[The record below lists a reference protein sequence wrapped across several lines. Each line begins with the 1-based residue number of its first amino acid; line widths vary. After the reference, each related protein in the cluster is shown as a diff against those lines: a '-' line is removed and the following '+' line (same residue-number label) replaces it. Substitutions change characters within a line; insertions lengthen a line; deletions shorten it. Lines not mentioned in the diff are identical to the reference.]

1 MDREKL
7 ESMVIEY
14 IDGTLDA
21 SDREKFEFLMET
33 NMEASHLY
41 HQTKMILEAMNRSS
55 QLEPSATMKS
65 RFENE
70 LQRLLKKKEARVISI
85 SQKMVYRIA
94 AGIALILV
102 SGAMFYWIN
111 KNVQQERQLAEL
123 KLEMEQ
129 HKQLMLAMIENQSSA
144 GKRIQGVNVAYAM
157 EKADDEIVKALVK
170 ALDEDPNTNV
180 RLAALEALAKFHSQP
195 HVRKALVESLST
207 QTDAVV
213 QIELIRLLVAIKATQ
228 SLDELKRITTQDD
241 VLPAVKD
248 EAYAGIMRL
257 S

>member
-14 IDGTLDA
+14 IDGTLEK
-21 SDREKFEFLMET
+21 SECEKFEFLMET

-41 HQTKMILEAMNRSS
+41 HQTKMILEAMERSA
-55 QLEPSATMKS
+55 QLEPSSELKS
-65 RFENE
+65 KFENE
-70 LQRLLKKKEARVISI
+70 LQRLLKKKEAKVISI
-85 SQKMVYRIA
+85 SQKLVYRIA

-102 SGAMFYWIN
+102 SGTLFYWIN
-111 KNVQQERQLAEL
+111 KSVQQERQLVEL
-123 KLEMEQ
+123 KKEKER
-129 HKQLMLAMIENQSSA
+129 MLTMIENQSSA
-144 GKRIQGVNVAYAM
+144 GNRIQGLNVAYAL
-157 EKADDEIVKALVK
+157 EKADDDIVNALIKALN
-170 ALDEDPNTNV
+170 DDPNTNV
-180 RLAALEALAKFHSQP
+180 RLAALEALGKFHTQP
-195 HVRKALVESLST
+195 HVRKALIESLSA
-207 QTDAVV
+207 QTDANV

>member
-14 IDGTLDA
+14 VDGTLDA
-21 SDREKFEFLMET
+21 SEREKFEFLLGT
-33 NMEASHLY
+33 NMETSHLF
-41 HQTKMILEAMNRSS
+41 HQTKMILEAMERSS
-55 QLEPSATMKS
+55 QLEPSGELKS
-65 RFENE
+65 KFESE
-70 LQRLLKKKEARVISI
+70 LQKMLRKKQARIISI

-102 SGAMFYWIN
+102 SGTMFYWIN
-111 KNVQQERQLAEL
+111 KSVQQEREL
-123 KLEMEQ
+123 TRLKQEMEE
-129 HKQLMLAMIENQSSA
+129 HKSMMLAMMDNQASA
-144 GKRIQGVNVAYAM
+144 GKRIQGVNVAFTL
-157 EKADDEIVKALVK
+157 EKADDEIVNALVK
-170 ALDEDPNTNV
+170 TLNEDTNSNV
-180 RLAALEALAKFHSQP
+180 RLVALEALGKFHNQP
-195 HVRKALVESLST
+195 HVRKALIESLST

-228 SLDELKRITTQDD
+228 SLDELRKITTKDD